1 MSVTKATAGGEPRP
15 SDDRRAAAYVVD
27 LVIFVPILWA
37 IFAVQVWLGII
48 RPELSGWDLDPTALI
63 VDLPH
68 LIVPAVYFIG
78 CWTRS
83 GRTIGMRLCGIRVV
97 RDDGLGLL
105 TVRAALKRWL
115 ALQGV
120 VLIVFL
126 LIDRSGDLWFWV
138 EIPKMAWLGF
148 LYWSIHRDPLG
159 RGFHDRVSGSRV
171 IRDTGVS

>member
-1 MSVTKATAGGEPRP
+1 MAPAAG
-15 SDDRRAAAYVVD
+15 
-27 LVIFVPILWA
+27 IWF
-37 IFAVQVWLGII
+37 GII

-63 VDLPH
+63 VDLPQ

-97 RDDGLGLL
+97 RDDGLGHL
-105 TVRAALKRWL
+105 TLRAALKRWL

-120 VLIVFL
+120 VLTITW
-126 LIDRSGDLWFWV
+126 LIDRSGELIVWAQVVTLAW
-138 EIPKMAWLGF
+138 MAI
-148 LYWSIHRDPLG
+148 LYLSTRGDPLG

-171 IRDTGVS
+171 IREQQVT